1 MNRRTVLKAAGAQIA
16 LFAGLAS
23 GAIAEERVLRVLTWE
38 GYNDEKWVK
47 AFEAETGAKV
57 SITYVYS
64 VDEITAK
71 MTASKGQD
79 YDVLAI
85 ETSSYKR
92 LIEQGLIQP
101 LDRAKI
107 PNLANLLP
115 PMQNLRALNVDGK
128 LYGVPYAW
136 GSVPLI
142 YAKAAFPTPPDSW
155 SIMWDE
161 RYRGKVIVL
170 DDANNNVVTMA
181 LALGLPDPFNLTD
194 EQFAQIKAK
203 LLEVKRN
210 VVTYYAG
217 FDEGASI
224 FAQGGIDLMAA
235 MAEPQVKMIKSKG
248 VDVGLVIPK
257 ERAIGWFDCW
267 AITAGARDMDLA
279 YAWIDFFTRKEVGAA
294 LSATHEYGNSV
305 DQAANEAI
313 GLDYADRLTFLD
325 APEDFAKRVNLWNE
339 VKATPVQ

>member
-1 MNRRTVLKAAGAQIA
+1 MNRRSVLSAAAT
-16 LFAGLAS
+16 GLLLTTGLVPNAFS
-23 GAIAEERVLRVLTWE
+23 QERVLRVLSWE
-38 GYNDEKWVK
+38 GYTDDKWVK

-57 SITYVYS
+57 NITFVYS
-64 VDEITAK
+64 VDEISAK

-92 LIEQGLIQP
+92 LIEQNLIKP

-115 PMQNLRALNVDGK
+115 PMQNLKALNVGGK

-155 SIMWDE
+155 SVMWDE
-161 RYRGKVIVL
+161 RYRGKAIVL
-170 DDANNNVVTMA
+170 DDANNNIVTMA
-181 LALGLPDPFNLTD
+181 LALGFPDPFNLSD

-235 MAEPQVKMIKSKG
+235 MAEPQVKMIKEKG

-257 ERAIGWFDCW
+257 ESAIGWFDCW
-267 AITAGARDMDLA
+267 AMAAGARDADLA
-279 YAWIDFFTRKEVGAA
+279 YAWIDFFLRKEVGAY
-294 LSATHEYGNSV
+294 LSTTHEYGNSV
-305 DQAANEAI
+305 DQVANEAI
-313 GLDYADRLTFLD
+313 GFNYADRLTFLE